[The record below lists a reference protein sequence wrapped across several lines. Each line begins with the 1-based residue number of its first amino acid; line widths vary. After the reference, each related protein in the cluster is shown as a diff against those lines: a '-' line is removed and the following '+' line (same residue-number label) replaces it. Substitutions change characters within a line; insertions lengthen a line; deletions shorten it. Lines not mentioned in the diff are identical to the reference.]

1 MIWQIYKVFFT
12 YHFTRSLSF
21 VAAAKFSLF
30 TFHFSLKIANFANSF
45 AKLQCTRQF
54 KEKQA
59 FLLHCSRFF
68 VTLASPKLLHLG
80 KAQINLAFHS
90 TFRNFANKN
99 KTFYNTTMLQIRCKN
114 NNMTKS
120 FPEGTSLLDVYQE
133 FADDI
138 KLPYP
143 VVSAKVN
150 NASQGLKF
158 RLYQNRDV
166 EFLDAREGSGHRVY
180 VRSLCFVLY
189 KATQDLFPGSKL
201 FIEHTISR
209 GYYCN
214 FKKKGYEPMVEGDV
228 EKIRERMQEIINLDM
243 PFRRNEATTEEALR
257 VFAERGLTDKVKLL
271 ESSGQIYS
279 DYYMLGD
286 TADYYYGP
294 LVPSAGYLTV
304 WGLETY
310 HDGMLLRV
318 PDWNNPTQLAEK
330 VDMPKTYEMFAEKTK
345 WDIIM
350 RLSNAGDVNKAI
362 LKGHASE
369 LIQVSE
375 ALQEKK
381 IVQIA
386 EEIDRR
392 FHDEENPVRM
402 VLITGPSSSGKTTF
416 CKRLSVQL
424 LACGLRPLSF
434 STDDYFVNRLD
445 TPKLPNGDY
454 DFDNI
459 ETVEYHLLEDHLLRL
474 MKGERV
480 EIPEYNFVTGK
491 REWNGKKLKLAGDT
505 VLIIEGIHALNPL
518 LTKKI
523 PDSLKYK
530 IYISALT
537 SISLD
542 DHNWIPVRDNR
553 LLRRIIRDYNKGAYT
568 AQQTIAQWKNV
579 CEAEDQWIF
588 PFQETADA
596 MFNSALN
603 IEFAVLRT
611 HAEIILASVPKN
623 CDEYAEAHRLL
634 KFLRYFIPI
643 SDKEIPPTSIMREFV
658 GGSSFKYPR

>member
-1 MIWQIYKVFFT
+1 
-12 YHFTRSLSF
+12 
-21 VAAAKFSLF
+21 
-30 TFHFSLKIANFANSF
+30 
-45 AKLQCTRQF
+45 
-54 KEKQA
+54 
-59 FLLHCSRFF
+59 
-68 VTLASPKLLHLG
+68 
-80 KAQINLAFHS
+80 
-90 TFRNFANKN
+90 
-99 KTFYNTTMLQIRCKN
+99 MLQIRCKN
-114 NNMTKS
+114 NNVTKS
-120 FPEGTSLLDVYQE
+120 FPEGASLLDVYQE
-133 FADDI
+133 FADEI
-138 KLPYP
+138 NLPYP

-150 NASQGLKF
+150 NASEGLKF

-166 EFLDAREGSGHRVY
+166 EFLDAREGSGHRAY
-180 VRSLCFVLY
+180 VRSLCFLLY
-189 KATQDLFPGSKL
+189 KATQDIFPGSKL

-209 GYYCN
+209 GYFCN
-214 FKKKGYEPMVEGDV
+214 FKKKNNDGLSDGDV
-228 EKIRERMQEIINLDM
+228 EQLSQRMQEIVNLDM
-243 PFRRNEATTEEALR
+243 PFRRTEATNEEAIR
-257 VFAERGLTDKVKLL
+257 VFAERGFADKVKLL
-271 ESSGQIYS
+271 ETSGQIYS
-279 DYYMLGD
+279 DYYTLGD

-294 LVPSAGYLTV
+294 LVPSAGYLKV
-304 WGLETY
+304 WGLEPY

-318 PDWNNPTQLAEK
+318 PDWNNPNILAEK
-330 VDMPKTYEMFAEKTK
+330 VDMPKTYEMFREKTR

-375 ALQEKK
+375 ALQEKR

-392 FHDEENPVRM
+392 FHAEENPIRL

-416 CKRLSVQL
+416 CKRLSIQL

-434 STDDYFVNRLD
+434 STDDYFVNRVD

-459 ETVEYHLLEDHLLRL
+459 EAVDYALLEDHLTRL

-480 EIPEYNFVTGK
+480 EIPEYNFSTGK

-518 LTKKI
+518 LTQKI
-523 PDSLKYK
+523 DNSLKYK

-542 DHNWIPVRDNR
+542 DHNWIPTRDNR
-553 LLRRIIRDYNKGAYT
+553 LLRRIIRDYNKGAFT
-568 AQQTIAQWKNV
+568 AQETIAQWRNV
-579 CEAEDQWIF
+579 CEAEDKWIF
-588 PFQETADA
+588 PYQETADA

-611 HAEIILASVPKN
+611 HAEIILSSVPRN
-623 CDEYAEAHRLL
+623 CREYAEAHRLL
-634 KFLRYFIPI
+634 KFIHYFLPV

-658 GGSSFKYPR
+658 GGSSFKY

>member
-1 MIWQIYKVFFT
+1 
-12 YHFTRSLSF
+12 
-21 VAAAKFSLF
+21 
-30 TFHFSLKIANFANSF
+30 
-45 AKLQCTRQF
+45 
-54 KEKQA
+54 
-59 FLLHCSRFF
+59 
-68 VTLASPKLLHLG
+68 
-80 KAQINLAFHS
+80 
-90 TFRNFANKN
+90 
-99 KTFYNTTMLQIRCKN
+99 MLQIRCKN
-114 NNMTKS
+114 NNITKS

-133 FADDI
+133 YAEE
-138 KLPYP
+138 LNMPYP
-143 VVSAKVN
+143 VVAAKVN
-150 NASQGLKF
+150 NTPQGLKF

-189 KATQDLFPGSKL
+189 KATQDLFPASKL

-214 FKKKGYEPMVEGDV
+214 FKKKSNDPLTEEDIDR
-228 EKIRERMQEIINLDM
+228 IRERMQEIVNLDM
-243 PFRRNEATTEEALR
+243 PFRRNEATTEEAIR
-257 VFAERGLTDKVKLL
+257 VFAERGFTDKVKLL
-271 ESSGQIYS
+271 ETSGQIYS
-279 DYYMLGD
+279 DYYTLGD
-286 TADYYYGP
+286 TADYYYGA

-304 WGLETY
+304 WGLEPY

-318 PDWNNPTQLAEK
+318 PDWYNPTVLAEK
-330 VDMPKTYEMFAEKTK
+330 VDMPKTYDMFAEKTR

-362 LKGHASE
+362 LNGHASE

-392 FHDEENPVRM
+392 FHDTENPVKI

-424 LACGLRPLSF
+424 LACGLRPYSF
-434 STDDYFVNRLD
+434 STDDYFVNRVD

-459 ETVEYHLLEDHLLRL
+459 EAVDYHLLEEHLLRL
-474 MKGERV
+474 MNGERV
-480 EIPEYNFVTGK
+480 EVPEYNFVTGK
-491 REWNGKKLKLAGDT
+491 REWNGKKMKLNNDS

-518 LTKKI
+518 LTKSI
-523 PDSLKYK
+523 EDSMKFR

-553 LLRRIIRDYNKGAYT
+553 LLRRIIRDYNKGAFS
-568 AQQTIAQWKNV
+568 AQETISQWKNV
-579 CEAEDQWIF
+579 CDAEDKWIF
-588 PFQETADA
+588 PFQESADA

-611 HAEIILASVPKN
+611 HAEVILASVPKN
-623 CDEYAEAHRLL
+623 CPEYSEAHRLL
-634 KFLRYFIPI
+634 KFIHFFIPV

-658 GGSSFKYPR
+658 GGSSFKY

>member
-1 MIWQIYKVFFT
+1 
-12 YHFTRSLSF
+12 
-21 VAAAKFSLF
+21 
-30 TFHFSLKIANFANSF
+30 
-45 AKLQCTRQF
+45 
-54 KEKQA
+54 
-59 FLLHCSRFF
+59 
-68 VTLASPKLLHLG
+68 
-80 KAQINLAFHS
+80 
-90 TFRNFANKN
+90 
-99 KTFYNTTMLQIRCKN
+99 MLQIRCKN
-114 NNMTKS
+114 NNKTKS

-133 FADDI
+133 FAPE
-138 KLPYP
+138 LQMPYP

-166 EFLDAREGSGHRVY
+166 EFLDARQGSGHRVY

-189 KATQDLFPGSKL
+189 KAASDVFPGSKL

-214 FKKKGYEPMVEGDV
+214 FKKKGGEPLAEGDV
-228 EKIRERMQEIINLDM
+228 ERIHERMEEIIALDM
-243 PFRRNEATTEEALR
+243 PFRRNEATNEEAIR
-257 VFAERGLTDKVKLL
+257 VFAERGFTDKVKLL
-271 ESSGQIYS
+271 ETSGQIYS

-286 TADYYYGP
+286 TVDYYYGP
-294 LVPSAGYLTV
+294 LVPSAGYLKV
-304 WGLETY
+304 WDVEPY

-318 PDWNNPTQLAEK
+318 PDWNNPLVLAEK
-330 VDMPKTYEMFAEKTK
+330 VDMPKTYEMFAEKTR

-362 LKGHASE
+362 MKGHASE

-392 FHDEENPVRM
+392 FRAEENPVRII
-402 VLITGPSSSGKTTF
+402 LITGPSSSGKTTF
-416 CKRLSVQL
+416 CKRLSIQL
-424 LACGLRPLSF
+424 LACGLRPYSI
-434 STDDYFVNRLD
+434 STDDYFVNRVD

-459 ETVEYHLLEDHLLRL
+459 ETVEYSLLEDHLTRL

-480 EIPEYNFVTGK
+480 EVPEYNFVTGM
-491 REWNGKKLKLAGDT
+491 REYNGKKVKLSSDS

-518 LTKKI
+518 LTQKIDDSKKF
-523 PDSLKYK
+523 K

-553 LLRRIIRDYNKGAYT
+553 LLRRIIRDYNKGAFT
-568 AQQTIAQWKNV
+568 AQQTISQWKNV
-579 CEAEDQWIF
+579 CEAEDKWIF

-611 HAEIILASVPKN
+611 HAEIILSSVPKN
-623 CDEYAEAHRLL
+623 CPEYSEAHRLL
-634 KFLRYFIPI
+634 KFIHYFIPVD
-643 SDKEIPPTSIMREFV
+643 DKEIPPTSIMREFV
-658 GGSSFKYPR
+658 GGSSFKYR

>member
-1 MIWQIYKVFFT
+1 
-12 YHFTRSLSF
+12 
-21 VAAAKFSLF
+21 
-30 TFHFSLKIANFANSF
+30 
-45 AKLQCTRQF
+45 
-54 KEKQA
+54 
-59 FLLHCSRFF
+59 
-68 VTLASPKLLHLG
+68 
-80 KAQINLAFHS
+80 
-90 TFRNFANKN
+90 
-99 KTFYNTTMLQIRCKN
+99 MLQIRCKN
-114 NNMTKS
+114 NNVTKS
-120 FPEGTSLLDVYQE
+120 FPEGCSLLDVYQE
-133 FADDI
+133 FADEI

-150 NASQGLKF
+150 NAAQGLKF

-166 EFLDAREGSGHRVY
+166 EFLDAREGSGHRAY
-180 VRSLCFVLY
+180 VRSLSFVLY
-189 KATQDLFPGSKL
+189 KATQDIFPGSKL
-201 FIEHTISR
+201 FIEHSLCR

-214 FKKKGYEPMVEGDV
+214 FKKKISEELTDEDV
-228 EKIRERMQEIINLDM
+228 ESIKARMQEIIDLDM
-243 PFRRNEATTEEALR
+243 PFRRTESTIEEAIR
-257 VFAERGLTDKVKLL
+257 VFSERGFQDKVKLL
-271 ESSGQIYS
+271 ETSGQVYC
-279 DYYMLGD
+279 DYYTLGD
-286 TADYYYGP
+286 TVDYYYGP
-294 LVPSAGYLTV
+294 LVPSAGYLKV
-304 WGLETY
+304 WDLERY
-310 HDGMLLRV
+310 EDGILLRV
-318 PDWNNPTQLAEK
+318 PDWNNPDQVAEK
-330 VDMPKTYEMFAEKTK
+330 VDQPKTFEMFAEKTR

-362 LKGHASE
+362 KRGHASE

-386 EEIDRR
+386 EDIDKR
-392 FHDEENPVRM
+392 FHREDNPVRL

-416 CKRLSVQL
+416 CKRLSIQL
-424 LACGLRPLSF
+424 LACGLRPVSF
-434 STDDYFVNRLD
+434 STDDYFVNRVD

-459 ETVEYHLLEDHLLRL
+459 ETVEYSLLEDHLLRL
-474 MKGERV
+474 MQGERV

-491 REWNGKKLKLAGDT
+491 REWNGKKLKLQNDT

-523 PDSLKYK
+523 PDAMKYK

-568 AQQTIAQWKNV
+568 AQETISQWKNV
-579 CEAEDQWIF
+579 CAAEDQWIF
-588 PFQETADA
+588 PFQETADV

-611 HAEIILASVPKN
+611 HAEIILASVPRN
-623 CDEYAEAHRLL
+623 CPEYAEAHRLL
-634 KFLRYFIPI
+634 KFIHYFLPV

-658 GGSSFKYPR
+658 GGSSFKY

>member
-1 MIWQIYKVFFT
+1 
-12 YHFTRSLSF
+12 
-21 VAAAKFSLF
+21 
-30 TFHFSLKIANFANSF
+30 
-45 AKLQCTRQF
+45 
-54 KEKQA
+54 
-59 FLLHCSRFF
+59 
-68 VTLASPKLLHLG
+68 
-80 KAQINLAFHS
+80 
-90 TFRNFANKN
+90 
-99 KTFYNTTMLQIRCKN
+99 MLQIRCKN
-114 NNMTKS
+114 NGVTKS
-120 FPEGTSLLDVYQE
+120 FPEGCSLLDVYQE

-180 VRSLCFVLY
+180 VRSLCFLLY
-189 KATQDLFPGSKL
+189 KATQDVFPGSKL

-214 FKKKGYEPMVEGDV
+214 FKKKNNEGLIEGDV
-228 EKIRERMQEIINLDM
+228 EQICDRMNEIVKLDM
-243 PFRRNEATTEEALR
+243 PFRRTEATNEEAIR
-257 VFAERGLTDKVKLL
+257 VFAERGFADKVKLL
-271 ESSGQIYS
+271 ETSGQIYS
-279 DYYMLGD
+279 DYYTLGD

-294 LVPSAGYLTV
+294 LVPSAGYLKV
-304 WGLETY
+304 FGLEAY

-318 PDWNNPTQLAEK
+318 PDWNNPTILAEK
-330 VDMPKTYEMFAEKTK
+330 VDM
-345 WDIIM
+345 
-350 RLSNAGDVNKAI
+350 R
-362 LKGHASE
+362 HASE

-386 EEIDRR
+386 EDIDRR
-392 FHDEENPVRM
+392 FHAEENPIRI

-434 STDDYFVNRLD
+434 STDDYFVNRVD

-459 ETVEYHLLEDHLLRL
+459 EAVDYHLLEDHLTAL
-474 MKGERV
+474 MNGERV
-480 EIPEYNFVTGK
+480 EIPEYNFSTGK
-491 REWNGKKLKLAGDT
+491 REWNGKKIKLGGDT

-523 PDSLKYK
+523 EDSLKYK

-553 LLRRIIRDYNKGAYT
+553 LLRRIIRDYNKGAFT
-568 AQQTIAQWKNV
+568 AQETIAQWKNV
-579 CEAEDQWIF
+579 CEAEDKWIF
-588 PFQETADA
+588 PYQETADA

-611 HAEIILASVPKN
+611 HAEIILASVPRN
-623 CDEYAEAHRLL
+623 CAEYAEAHRLL
-634 KFLRYFIPI
+634 KFIHYFLPV
-643 SDKEIPPTSIMREFV
+643 SDKEIPPTSIMREFL
-658 GGSSFKYPR
+658 GGSSFKY

>member
-1 MIWQIYKVFFT
+1 
-12 YHFTRSLSF
+12 
-21 VAAAKFSLF
+21 
-30 TFHFSLKIANFANSF
+30 
-45 AKLQCTRQF
+45 
-54 KEKQA
+54 
-59 FLLHCSRFF
+59 
-68 VTLASPKLLHLG
+68 
-80 KAQINLAFHS
+80 
-90 TFRNFANKN
+90 
-99 KTFYNTTMLQIRCKN
+99 MLQIRCKN
-114 NNMTKS
+114 NNVTKS

-133 FADDI
+133 FADEI
-138 KLPYP
+138 HLPYP

-150 NASQGLKF
+150 NTSQGLKF

-180 VRSLCFVLY
+180 VRSLCFLLY
-189 KATQDLFPGSKL
+189 KATQDVFPGSKL
-201 FIEHTISR
+201 FIEHSLSR

-214 FKKKGYEPMVEGDV
+214 FKKGTRSQVTDKDV
-228 EKIRERMQEIINLDM
+228 AQIKTRMQEIVDLDM
-243 PFRRNEATTEEALR
+243 PFRRTEATTEEAIR
-257 VFAERGLTDKVKLL
+257 VFTERGFSDKVKLL
-271 ESSGQIYS
+271 ETSGQIYS

-286 TADYYYGP
+286 TVDYYYGP
-294 LVPSAGYLTV
+294 LVPSAGYLKV
-304 WGLETY
+304 WDLERFEDGL
-310 HDGMLLRV
+310 LLRV
-318 PDWNNPTQLAEK
+318 PDWNNPSQVAEK
-330 VDMPKTYEMFAEKTK
+330 VAQPKTFGMFAEKTR

-362 LKGHASE
+362 MRGYASE

-392 FHDEENPVRM
+392 FHQKENPVRI

-424 LACGLRPLSF
+424 LACGLRPVSF

-445 TPKLPNGDY
+445 TPKLSNGDY

-459 ETVEYHLLEDHLLRL
+459 ETVDYHLMEDHLMRL
-474 MKGERV
+474 MAGERV

-491 REWNGKKLKLAGDT
+491 REYNGKKLKLNSDT

-518 LTKKI
+518 LTQKI
-523 PDSLKYK
+523 DDSLKYK

-588 PFQETADA
+588 PFQETADV

-611 HAEIILASVPKN
+611 HAELILTSVPKN
-623 CDEYAEAHRLL
+623 CEEYAEAHRLL
-634 KFLRYFIPI
+634 KFLRFFLPV

-658 GGSSFKYPR
+658 GGSSFKY

>member
-1 MIWQIYKVFFT
+1 
-12 YHFTRSLSF
+12 
-21 VAAAKFSLF
+21 
-30 TFHFSLKIANFANSF
+30 
-45 AKLQCTRQF
+45 
-54 KEKQA
+54 
-59 FLLHCSRFF
+59 
-68 VTLASPKLLHLG
+68 
-80 KAQINLAFHS
+80 
-90 TFRNFANKN
+90 
-99 KTFYNTTMLQIRCKN
+99 MLQIRCKN
-114 NNMTKS
+114 TGVTKS
-120 FPEGTSLLDVYQE
+120 VQEGTSLLDVYQE
-133 FADDI
+133 FADEI

-150 NASQGLKF
+150 NVSQGLKF

-166 EFLDAREGSGHRVY
+166 EFLDARGGSGHRVY

-189 KATQDLFPGSKL
+189 KATQDVFPGSKL
-201 FIEHTISR
+201 FIEHSLCR

-214 FKKKGYEPMVEGDV
+214 FKKRTPEPLTDEDV
-228 EKIRERMQEIINLDM
+228 RRISQRMQEIIALDM
-243 PFRRNEATTEEALR
+243 PFRRTEATNEETVR
-257 VFAERGLTDKVKLL
+257 VFTERGFADKVKLL
-271 ESSGQIYS
+271 ETSGQIYS
-279 DYYMLGD
+279 HYYTLGD
-286 TADYYYGP
+286 TVDYYYGP

-304 WGLETY
+304 WALERYEQGL
-310 HDGMLLRV
+310 LLRI
-318 PDWNNPTQLAEK
+318 PDWNDPSRLAEK
-330 VDMPKTYEMFAEKTK
+330 VDQPKTFGMFAEKTR

-362 LKGHASE
+362 QRGYASE

-386 EEIDRR
+386 EDIFARCEKSNGR
-392 FHDEENPVRM
+392 NPI

-416 CKRLSVQL
+416 CKRLSIQL

-434 STDDYFVNRLD
+434 STDDYFVNRVD

-459 ETVEYHLLEDHLLRL
+459 ETVEYSLLEDHLLRL
-474 MKGERV
+474 IKGERV
-480 EIPEYNFVTGK
+480 EIPEYNFVTGQ
-491 REWNGKKLKLAGDT
+491 REWNGKRLKLASDT

-518 LTKKI
+518 LTQKI
-523 PDSLKYK
+523 DDAMKYK

-542 DHNWIPVRDNR
+542 DHNWIPVSDNR
-553 LLRRIIRDYNKGAYT
+553 LLRRIIRDYNKGAFT
-568 AQQTIAQWKNV
+568 ARQTIAQWKNV
-579 CEAEDQWIF
+579 CEAEDRWIF

-611 HAEIILASVPKN
+611 HAEIILTSVPKN
-623 CDEYAEAHRLL
+623 CPEYAEAHRLL
-634 KFLRYFIPI
+634 KFIRFFLPV

-658 GGSSFKYPR
+658 GGSSFKY

>member
-1 MIWQIYKVFFT
+1 
-12 YHFTRSLSF
+12 
-21 VAAAKFSLF
+21 
-30 TFHFSLKIANFANSF
+30 
-45 AKLQCTRQF
+45 
-54 KEKQA
+54 
-59 FLLHCSRFF
+59 
-68 VTLASPKLLHLG
+68 
-80 KAQINLAFHS
+80 
-90 TFRNFANKN
+90 
-99 KTFYNTTMLQIRCKN
+99 
-114 NNMTKS
+114 MTKS

-228 EKIRERMQEIINLDM
+228 ERIRERMQEIINLDM

>member
-1 MIWQIYKVFFT
+1 MRI
-12 YHFTRSLSF
+12 F
-21 VAAAKFSLF
+21 VAKFLD
-30 TFHFSLKIANFANSF
+30 
-45 AKLQCTRQF
+45 
-54 KEKQA
+54 
-59 FLLHCSRFF
+59 
-68 VTLASPKLLHLG
+68 
-80 KAQINLAFHS
+80 
-90 TFRNFANKN
+90 
-99 KTFYNTTMLQIRCKN
+99 TMLQIRCKN
-114 NNMTKS
+114 NNVTKS
-120 FPEGTSLLDVYQE
+120 FPEGTSLLDIYQE
-133 FADDI
+133 FADEI

-158 RLYQNRDV
+158 RVFQNRDV
-166 EFLDAREGSGHRVY
+166 EFLDARQGSGHRVY
-180 VRSLCFVLY
+180 VRSLCFLLY
-189 KATQDLFPGSKL
+189 KATQDVFPGSKL

-214 FKKKGYEPMVEGDV
+214 FKKKGNEVLTESDV
-228 EKIRERMQEIINLDM
+228 ELICNRMQEIVNLDM
-243 PFRRNEATTEEALR
+243 PFRRTEATNEEAIR
-257 VFAERGLTDKVKLL
+257 VFAERGFADKVKLL
-271 ESSGQIYS
+271 ETSGQIYS
-279 DYYMLGD
+279 DYYTLGD

-294 LVPSAGYLTV
+294 LVPSAGYLKV
-304 WGLETY
+304 FGLEPY

-318 PDWNNPTQLAEK
+318 PDWNDPTRLAEK
-330 VDMPKTYEMFAEKTK
+330 VDMPKTYEMFAEKTR

-386 EEIDRR
+386 EDIERR
-392 FHDEENPVRM
+392 FHAEENPIRL

-416 CKRLSVQL
+416 CKRLSIQL

-434 STDDYFVNRLD
+434 STDDYFVNRVD

-459 ETVEYHLLEDHLLRL
+459 EAVDYHLLEDHLTRL

-480 EIPEYNFVTGK
+480 EVPEYNFSTGK

-523 PDSLKYK
+523 PDATKYK
-530 IYISALT
+530 IFISALT

-542 DHNWIPVRDNR
+542 DHNWIPTRDNR
-553 LLRRIIRDYNKGAYT
+553 LLRRIIRDYNKGAFT
-568 AQQTIAQWKNV
+568 AQETIAQWKNV
-579 CEAEDQWIF
+579 CEAEDKWIF
-588 PFQETADA
+588 PYQETADV

-611 HAEIILASVPKN
+611 HAEIILSSVPKN
-623 CDEYAEAHRLL
+623 CPEYSEAHRLL
-634 KFLRYFIPI
+634 KFIHYFLPV
-643 SDKEIPPTSIMREFV
+643 SDKEIPPTSIMREFL
-658 GGSSFKYPR
+658 GGSSFKY

>member
-1 MIWQIYKVFFT
+1 M
-12 YHFTRSLSF
+12 
-21 VAAAKFSLF
+21 AKFLD
-30 TFHFSLKIANFANSF
+30 
-45 AKLQCTRQF
+45 
-54 KEKQA
+54 
-59 FLLHCSRFF
+59 
-68 VTLASPKLLHLG
+68 
-80 KAQINLAFHS
+80 
-90 TFRNFANKN
+90 
-99 KTFYNTTMLQIRCKN
+99 TMLQIRCKN
-114 NNMTKS
+114 NNVTKS
-120 FPEGTSLLDVYQE
+120 FPEGTSLLDIYQE
-133 FADDI
+133 FADEI

-158 RLYQNRDV
+158 RVFQNRDV
-166 EFLDAREGSGHRVY
+166 EFLDARQGSGHRVY
-180 VRSLCFVLY
+180 VRSLCFLLY
-189 KATQDLFPGSKL
+189 KATQDVFPGSKL

-214 FKKKGYEPMVEGDV
+214 FKKKGNEVLTESDV
-228 EKIRERMQEIINLDM
+228 ELICNRMQEIVNLDM
-243 PFRRNEATTEEALR
+243 PFRRTEATNEEAIR
-257 VFAERGLTDKVKLL
+257 VFAERGFADKVKLL
-271 ESSGQIYS
+271 ETSGQIYS
-279 DYYMLGD
+279 DYYTLGD

-294 LVPSAGYLTV
+294 LVPSAGYLKV
-304 WGLETY
+304 FGLEPY

-318 PDWNNPTQLAEK
+318 PDWNDPTRLAEK
-330 VDMPKTYEMFAEKTK
+330 VDMPKTYEMFAEKTR

-386 EEIDRR
+386 EDIERR
-392 FHDEENPVRM
+392 FHAEENPIRL

-416 CKRLSVQL
+416 CKRLSIQL

-434 STDDYFVNRLD
+434 STDDYFVNRVD

-459 ETVEYHLLEDHLLRL
+459 EAVDYHLLEDHLTRL

-480 EIPEYNFVTGK
+480 EVPEYNFSTGK

-518 LTKKI
+518 LTQQI
-523 PDSLKYK
+523 DDSLKYK
-530 IYISALT
+530 VYISALT

-542 DHNWIPVRDNR
+542 DHNWIPVHDNR
-553 LLRRIIRDYNKGAYT
+553 LLRRIIRDYNKGAFT
-568 AQQTIAQWKNV
+568 AQETIAQWKNV
-579 CEAEDQWIF
+579 CQAEDKWIF
-588 PFQETADA
+588 PYQETADV

-611 HAEIILASVPKN
+611 HAEIILSSVPKN
-623 CDEYAEAHRLL
+623 CPEYSEAHRLL
-634 KFLRYFIPI
+634 KFIHYFLPV
-643 SDKEIPPTSIMREFV
+643 SDKEIPPTSIMREFL
-658 GGSSFKYPR
+658 GGSSFKY

>member
-1 MIWQIYKVFFT
+1 
-12 YHFTRSLSF
+12 
-21 VAAAKFSLF
+21 
-30 TFHFSLKIANFANSF
+30 
-45 AKLQCTRQF
+45 
-54 KEKQA
+54 
-59 FLLHCSRFF
+59 
-68 VTLASPKLLHLG
+68 
-80 KAQINLAFHS
+80 
-90 TFRNFANKN
+90 
-99 KTFYNTTMLQIRCKN
+99 MLQIRCKN

-166 EFLDAREGSGHRVY
+166 EFLDAREGSGHRAY

-189 KATQDLFPGSKL
+189 KATQDMFPGSKL

-214 FKKKGYEPMVEGDV
+214 FKKKTNDALTEKDV
-228 EKIRERMQEIINLDM
+228 ECIKKRMQEIISLDM
-243 PFRRNEATTEEALR
+243 PFRRNEATNEEAVR
-257 VFAERGLTDKVKLL
+257 VFAERGFTDKVKLL
-271 ESSGQIYS
+271 ETSGQIYS

-304 WGLETY
+304 WGLESY

-318 PDWNNPTQLAEK
+318 PDWNNPTVLAEK
-330 VDMPKTYEMFAEKTK
+330 VDMPKTYEMFAEKTR

-392 FHDEENPVRM
+392 YHREENPLRLI
-402 VLITGPSSSGKTTF
+402 LITGPSSSGKTTF
-416 CKRLSVQL
+416 CKRLSIQL
-424 LACGLRPLSF
+424 LACGLRPISF
-434 STDDYFVNRLD
+434 STDDYFVNRVD

-459 ETVEYHLLEDHLLRL
+459 ETVEYSLLEDHLQRL
-474 MKGERV
+474 MAGERV
-480 EIPEYNFVTGK
+480 EVPEYNFVTGK
-491 REWNGKKLKLAGDT
+491 REWNGKKLKLSNDS

-523 PDSLKYK
+523 PDAAKFK

-553 LLRRIIRDYNKGAYT
+553 LLRRIIRDYNKGAFS
-568 AQQTIAQWKNV
+568 ARETIAQWKNV
-579 CEAEDQWIF
+579 CAAEDKWIF
-588 PFQETADA
+588 PFQETADV

-623 CDEYAEAHRLL
+623 CPEYSEAHRLM
-634 KFLRYFIPI
+634 KFIHYFIPI

-658 GGSSFKYPR
+658 GGSSFKY

>member
-1 MIWQIYKVFFT
+1 
-12 YHFTRSLSF
+12 
-21 VAAAKFSLF
+21 
-30 TFHFSLKIANFANSF
+30 
-45 AKLQCTRQF
+45 
-54 KEKQA
+54 
-59 FLLHCSRFF
+59 
-68 VTLASPKLLHLG
+68 
-80 KAQINLAFHS
+80 
-90 TFRNFANKN
+90 
-99 KTFYNTTMLQIRCKN
+99 MLQIRCKN
-114 NNMTKS
+114 TGVTKS
-120 FPEGTSLLDVYQE
+120 VQEGTSLLDVYQE
-133 FADDI
+133 FADEI
-138 KLPYP
+138 RLPYP

-150 NASQGLKF
+150 NVSQGLKF

-189 KATQDLFPGSKL
+189 KATQDVFPGSKL
-201 FIEHTISR
+201 FIEHSLCR

-214 FKKKGYEPMVEGDV
+214 FKKRTPEPLTDEDV
-228 EKIRERMQEIINLDM
+228 RRISQRMQEIIALDM
-243 PFRRNEATTEEALR
+243 PFRRTEATNEETVR
-257 VFAERGLTDKVKLL
+257 VFTERGFADKVKLL
-271 ESSGQIYS
+271 ETSGQIYS
-279 DYYMLGD
+279 HYYTLGD
-286 TADYYYGP
+286 TVDYYYGP

-304 WGLETY
+304 WALERYEQGL
-310 HDGMLLRV
+310 LLRI
-318 PDWNNPTQLAEK
+318 PDWNNPSRLAEK
-330 VDMPKTYEMFAEKTK
+330 VDQPKTFGMFAEKTR

-362 LKGHASE
+362 QRGYASE

-386 EEIDRR
+386 EDIFARCEKSNGR
-392 FHDEENPVRM
+392 NPI

-416 CKRLSVQL
+416 CKRLSIQL

-434 STDDYFVNRLD
+434 STDDYFVNRVD

-459 ETVEYHLLEDHLLRL
+459 ETVEYSLLEDHLLRL
-474 MKGERV
+474 IKGERV
-480 EIPEYNFVTGK
+480 EIPEYNFVTGQ
-491 REWNGKKLKLAGDT
+491 REWNGKRLKLASDT

-518 LTKKI
+518 LTQKI
-523 PDSLKYK
+523 DDAMKYK

-542 DHNWIPVRDNR
+542 DHNWIPVSDNR
-553 LLRRIIRDYNKGAYT
+553 LLRRIIRDYNKGAFT
-568 AQQTIAQWKNV
+568 ARQTIAQWKNV
-579 CEAEDQWIF
+579 CEAEDRWIF

-611 HAEIILASVPKN
+611 HAEIILTSVPKN
-623 CDEYAEAHRLL
+623 CPEYAEAHRLL
-634 KFLRYFIPI
+634 KFIRFFLPV

-658 GGSSFKYPR
+658 GGSSFKY

>member
-1 MIWQIYKVFFT
+1 
-12 YHFTRSLSF
+12 
-21 VAAAKFSLF
+21 
-30 TFHFSLKIANFANSF
+30 
-45 AKLQCTRQF
+45 
-54 KEKQA
+54 
-59 FLLHCSRFF
+59 
-68 VTLASPKLLHLG
+68 
-80 KAQINLAFHS
+80 
-90 TFRNFANKN
+90 
-99 KTFYNTTMLQIRCKN
+99 MLQIRCKN
-114 NNMTKS
+114 TGVTKS
-120 FPEGTSLLDVYQE
+120 VQEGTSLLDVYQE
-133 FADDI
+133 FADEI

-150 NASQGLKF
+150 NVSQGLKF

-189 KATQDLFPGSKL
+189 KATQDVFPGSKL
-201 FIEHTISR
+201 FIEHSLCR

-214 FKKKGYEPMVEGDV
+214 FKKRTPEPLTDEDV
-228 EKIRERMQEIINLDM
+228 RRISQRMQEIIALDM
-243 PFRRNEATTEEALR
+243 PFRRTEATNEETVR
-257 VFAERGLTDKVKLL
+257 VFTERGFADKVKLL
-271 ESSGQIYS
+271 ETSGQIYS
-279 DYYMLGD
+279 HYYTLGD
-286 TADYYYGP
+286 TVDYYYGP

-304 WGLETY
+304 WALERYEQGL
-310 HDGMLLRV
+310 LLRI
-318 PDWNNPTQLAEK
+318 PDWNDPSRLAEK
-330 VDMPKTYEMFAEKTK
+330 VDQPKTFGMFAEKTR

-362 LKGHASE
+362 QRGYASE

-386 EEIDRR
+386 EDIFARCEKSNGR
-392 FHDEENPVRM
+392 NPI

-416 CKRLSVQL
+416 CKRLSIQL

-434 STDDYFVNRLD
+434 STDDYFVNRVD

-459 ETVEYHLLEDHLLRL
+459 ETVEYSLLEDHLLRL
-474 MKGERV
+474 IKGERV
-480 EIPEYNFVTGK
+480 EIPEYNFVTGR
-491 REWNGKKLKLAGDT
+491 REWNGKRLKLSPDT

-518 LTKKI
+518 LTQKI
-523 PDSLKYK
+523 DDAMKYK

-542 DHNWIPVRDNR
+542 DHNWIPVSDNR
-553 LLRRIIRDYNKGAYT
+553 LLRRIIRDYNKGAFT
-568 AQQTIAQWKNV
+568 ARQTIAQWKNV
-579 CEAEDQWIF
+579 CEAEDRWIF

-611 HAEIILASVPKN
+611 HAEIILTSVPKN
-623 CDEYAEAHRLL
+623 CPEYAEAHRLL
-634 KFLRYFIPI
+634 KFIRFFLPV

-658 GGSSFKYPR
+658 GGSSFKY

>member
-1 MIWQIYKVFFT
+1 
-12 YHFTRSLSF
+12 
-21 VAAAKFSLF
+21 
-30 TFHFSLKIANFANSF
+30 
-45 AKLQCTRQF
+45 
-54 KEKQA
+54 
-59 FLLHCSRFF
+59 
-68 VTLASPKLLHLG
+68 
-80 KAQINLAFHS
+80 
-90 TFRNFANKN
+90 
-99 KTFYNTTMLQIRCKN
+99 MLQIRCKN
-114 NNMTKS
+114 NNVTKS
-120 FPEGTSLLDVYQE
+120 FPEGCSLLDVYQE
-133 FADDI
+133 FQDEI

-158 RLYQNRDV
+158 RLFQNRDV

-180 VRSLCFVLY
+180 VRSLSFVLY
-189 KATQDLFPGSKL
+189 KATQDVFPGSKL
-201 FIEHTISR
+201 FVEHSLCR

-214 FKKKGYEPMVEGDV
+214 FKKKNAEPLTDEDV
-228 EKIRERMQEIINLDM
+228 ELIKQRMQEVINLDM
-243 PFRRNEATTEEALR
+243 PFRRTEATTEEAIR
-257 VFAERGLTDKVKLL
+257 VFAERGFSDKVKLL
-271 ESSGQIYS
+271 ETSGQIYS
-279 DYYMLGD
+279 DYYTLGD
-286 TADYYYGP
+286 TVDYYYGP
-294 LVPSAGYLTV
+294 LVPSAGYLKV
-304 WGLETY
+304 WELERYEQGL
-310 HDGMLLRV
+310 LLRV
-318 PDWNNPTQLAEK
+318 PDWNNPNQLAEK
-330 VDMPKTYEMFAEKTK
+330 VDQPKTFEMFAEKTK

-362 LKGHASE
+362 MRGYASE

-386 EEIDRR
+386 EEIDSR
-392 FHDEENPVRM
+392 FHREQDPVRI

-424 LACGLRPLSF
+424 LACGLRPVSF
-434 STDDYFVNRLD
+434 STDDYFVNRED

-459 ETVEYHLLEDHLLRL
+459 ETVEYSLLEDHLLRL
-474 MKGERV
+474 MQGERV

-491 REWNGKKLKLAGDT
+491 REWNGKKLKLGSDT

-518 LTKKI
+518 LTKKV

-530 IYISALT
+530 VYISALT

-579 CEAEDQWIF
+579 CEAENQWIF
-588 PFQETADA
+588 PYQESADV

-611 HAEIILASVPKN
+611 HAEIILSSVPKN
-623 CDEYAEAHRLL
+623 CPEYSEAHRLL
-634 KFLRYFIPI
+634 KFIHFFLPV

-658 GGSSFKYPR
+658 GGSSFKY

>member
-1 MIWQIYKVFFT
+1 
-12 YHFTRSLSF
+12 
-21 VAAAKFSLF
+21 
-30 TFHFSLKIANFANSF
+30 
-45 AKLQCTRQF
+45 
-54 KEKQA
+54 
-59 FLLHCSRFF
+59 
-68 VTLASPKLLHLG
+68 
-80 KAQINLAFHS
+80 
-90 TFRNFANKN
+90 
-99 KTFYNTTMLQIRCKN
+99 MLQIRCKN
-114 NNMTKS
+114 NNVTKS
-120 FPEGTSLLDVYQE
+120 FPEGCSLLDVYQE
-133 FADDI
+133 FQDDI

-180 VRSLCFVLY
+180 VRSLSFVLY
-189 KATQDLFPGSKL
+189 KATQDVFPGSKL
-201 FIEHTISR
+201 FIEHSLCR

-214 FKKKGYEPMVEGDV
+214 FKKKNAEPLTDEDV
-228 EKIRERMQEIINLDM
+228 TLISQRMEEIINLDM
-243 PFRRNEATTEEALR
+243 PFRRTEATTEEAIR
-257 VFAERGLTDKVKLL
+257 VFAERGFSDKVKLL
-271 ESSGQIYS
+271 ETSGQIYS
-279 DYYMLGD
+279 DYYTLGD
-286 TADYYYGP
+286 TVDYYYGP
-294 LVPSAGYLTV
+294 LVPSAGYLKV
-304 WGLETY
+304 WGLERY
-310 HDGMLLRV
+310 EQGLLLRV
-318 PDWNNPTQLAEK
+318 PDWNNPNQLAEK
-330 VDMPKTYEMFAEKTK
+330 VDQPKTFEMFAEKTK

-362 LKGHASE
+362 MRGYASE

-386 EEIDRR
+386 EDIESR
-392 FHDEENPVRM
+392 FHREQDPVRI

-424 LACGLRPLSF
+424 LACGLRPVSF
-434 STDDYFVNRLD
+434 STDDYFVNRVD

-459 ETVEYHLLEDHLLRL
+459 ETVEYSLLEDHLLRL
-474 MKGERV
+474 MQGERV

-491 REWNGKKLKLAGDT
+491 REWNGKKLKLGSDT

-553 LLRRIIRDYNKGAYT
+553 LLRRIIRDYNKGAFT

-579 CEAEDQWIF
+579 MEAENQWIF
-588 PFQETADA
+588 PYQESADV

-611 HAEIILASVPKN
+611 HAEIILSSVPKN
-623 CDEYAEAHRLL
+623 CPEYSEAHRLL
-634 KFLRYFIPI
+634 KFIHFFLPV

-658 GGSSFKYPR
+658 GGSSFKY